1 MVSDKYIGE
10 KITIITQECCIR
22 FIMTVCYYH
31 VTYEFQSE
39 LTLYSVPE
47 CQGTPC
53 SKQALYLKFES
64 ATRFEP
70 TTRYID

>member
-39 LTLYSVPE
+39 LTLYSLPE
-47 CQGTPC
+47 C
-53 SKQALYLKFES
+53 
-64 ATRFEP
+64 
-70 TTRYID
+70 